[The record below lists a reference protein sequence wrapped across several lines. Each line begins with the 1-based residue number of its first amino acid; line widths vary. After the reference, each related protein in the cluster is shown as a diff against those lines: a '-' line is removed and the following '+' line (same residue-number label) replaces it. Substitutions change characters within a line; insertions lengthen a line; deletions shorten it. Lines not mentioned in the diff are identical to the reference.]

1 MEQPGAA
8 NFSRDKHVRD
18 AIVRDRRCARWF
30 EYQPSRSPKEHLE
43 RFEMLQLE
51 KDRADLQVRLADM
64 EREARRSSE
73 KIQADSLE
81 IGKTLA
87 SVATSTDRF
96 QRRWARAAVGLA
108 VAALIVVAGAWI
120 FPDLGRHIGQWLDQ
134 VLGYP
139 LGRG

>member
-1 MEQPGAA
+1 MSG
-8 NFSRDKHVRD
+8 DKVPLL
-18 AIVRDRRCARWF
+18 VG
-30 EYQPSRSPKEHLE
+30 HLE
-43 RFEMLQLE
+43 DGGHAGGVR
-51 KDRADLQVRLADM
+51 RGRVQVRLADM

-139 LGRG
+139 LG